1 MPGERVPDPVP
12 CHAVHAVALVELC
25 REQPHP
31 VLDAPFLEIVGDHRG
46 RGPLEHAEASL
57 ERFEDDLLHPLGRH
71 VVGRHH
77 EQAPPRP
84 GLGLGEVADR
94 GLGQLSV
101 GNDHVSLVERN
112 HLRGPPVDLD
122 HLADV
127 GLVLV
132 VLDPVTHLER
142 PLGVDREAREHVAQR
157 VSEGEAERRRHQGR
171 SREQVAGV
179 DARLV
184 EHRHER
190 GGEQHPAKHVEED
203 PRPRAGKPFPE
214 RHGEDHQGRLQ
225 ERGEQE
231 EVAAV
236 AGQCRSLGRLRKQQ
250 GDQVGHR
257 RQHEQQERPD
267 RHPSASP
274 GHRRQGN
281 RPDDRGTE
289 HLPLKVG
296 IQRPGGA
303 HRDEHGHDRGQRHER
318 GSEGVQNAD
327 GSGRDCAGRRPHRQT
342 PPPATG
348 PQGAAMD

>member
-1 MPGERVPDPVP
+1 M
-12 CHAVHAVALVELC
+12 
-25 REQPHP
+25 
-31 VLDAPFLEIVGDHRG
+31 
-46 RGPLEHAEASL
+46 
-57 ERFEDDLLHPLGRH
+57 
-71 VVGRHH
+71 
-77 EQAPPRP
+77 
-84 GLGLGEVADR
+84 
-94 GLGQLSV
+94 SV
-101 GNDHVSLVERN
+101 GNDHVGLVERD

-236 AGQCRSLGRLRKQQ
+236 EGQCRSLGRLRKQQ

-257 RQHEQQERPD
+257 RQQEQQERPD
-267 RHPSASP
+267 RHPSASS

-303 HRDEHGHDRGQRHER
+303 HRDEHGRDSGERHGR
-318 GSEGVQNAD
+318 GSEGCRTRTEVAEIVPGGGPAD
-327 GSGRDCAGRRPHRQT
+327 KRPHPR
-342 PPPATG
+342 PG
-348 PQGAAMD
+348 PRGPRWTARPGYAIFRDLLVGRWASDRRIDVSECAWSS